1 MRAGDRTGRRPSRRA
16 GTRRSGATDRGP
28 GRRAAARAPQQ
39 GGADPGG
46 PAPVEAVEARGS
58 RAGPAAPASAVRVER
73 RGPVLRI
80 RMNRPEKLN
89 AQNPAL
95 IEAMDVA
102 FAAGVADPEIK
113 VIVLSG
119 EGRAFSAGHD
129 LEYPGFDQR
138 RYTYQTRI
146 DMERRLF
153 LDNLQRIRNA
163 PRPTIAQVHGH
174 CVAAGLMLACMC
186 DLIVCDET
194 ARFANPVVAMA
205 MPGVQL
211 PVEVWE
217 IGARKAKELL
227 FTAGSIDAAEAHR
240 LGLVNRVVPAG
251 RLEAEVDALADRI
264 AALPAFAV
272 RTVKKSIN
280 DTLDFMGQARS
291 WEHHFLLH
299 VAGKRSEDFAAWWSA
314 VERQGGGFKPG
325 GLKQTFRQRADTR

>member
-1 MRAGDRTGRRPSRRA
+1 MGFETIK
-16 GTRRSGATDRGP
+16 
-28 GRRAAARAPQQ
+28 
-39 GGADPGG
+39 
-46 PAPVEAVEARGS
+46 
-58 RAGPAAPASAVRVER
+58 VER

-80 RMNRPEKLN
+80 RMNRPDKLN
-89 AQNPAL
+89 AQNPTL
-95 IEAMDVA
+95 IEEMDAA
-102 FAAGVADPEIK
+102 FTAGGADPDVR

-129 LEYPGFDQR
+129 LEYPGYDR
-138 RYTYQTRI
+138 RGYTYHTRI

-153 LDNLQRIRNA
+153 LDKLMRIRNL
-163 PRPTIAQVHGH
+163 PTPTIAQVHGH

-205 MPGVQL
+205 MAGVQL
-211 PVEVWE
+211 LIEPWE

-227 FTAGSIDAAEAHR
+227 FTAEAIDAAEAHR
-240 LGLVNRVVPAG
+240 LGLVNRVVPVG
-251 RLEAEVDALADRI
+251 RLEDEVDALADRI

-280 DTLDFMGQARS
+280 DTLDLMGQGRS

-299 VAGKRSEDFAAWWSA
+299 VAGKRSEEFDQWWSA
-314 VERQGGGFKPG
+314 VEREGGGFKPG
-325 GLKQTFRQRADTR
+325 GLKQTFRRRADKR

>member
-1 MRAGDRTGRRPSRRA
+1 MGFESIK
-16 GTRRSGATDRGP
+16 
-28 GRRAAARAPQQ
+28 
-39 GGADPGG
+39 
-46 PAPVEAVEARGS
+46 
-58 RAGPAAPASAVRVER
+58 VER

-80 RMNRPEKLN
+80 RMNRPDKLN
-89 AQNPAL
+89 AQNPTL
-95 IEAMDVA
+95 IEEMDAA
-102 FAAGVADPEIK
+102 FTAGGADPDVR

-129 LEYPGFDQR
+129 LEYPGYDR
-138 RYTYQTRI
+138 RGYTYHTRV

-153 LDNLQRIRNA
+153 LDKLMRIRNL
-163 PRPTIAQVHGH
+163 PMPTIAQVHGH

-205 MPGVQL
+205 MAGVQL
-211 PVEVWE
+211 LVEPWE

-227 FTAGSIDAAEAHR
+227 FTAEAIGAVEAHR
-240 LGLVNRVVPAG
+240 LGLVNRVVPAD
-251 RLEAEVDALADRI
+251 RLETEVDRLADRI

-280 DTLDFMGQARS
+280 DTLDLMGQGRS

-299 VAGKRSEDFAAWWSA
+299 VAGKRSEEFDQWWST
-314 VERQGGGFKPG
+314 VERGGGGFKPG
-325 GLKQTFRQRADTR
+325 GLKQTFRRRADKR